1 MKIASFDDHAAS
13 AIRDAAGTA
22 TPVPLASV
30 KLLAADPGTSA
41 IHAAPANYRKHIG
54 ELGAPH
60 SAAGG
65 RSARDMGF
73 FLKAPASLAGSG
85 GTIRLPRGSSRRFDH
100 ESELAV
106 ITGRTARNEPRERAL
121 AHVFGYACLIEH
133 G

>member
-1 MKIASFDDHAAS
+1 
-13 AIRDAAGTA
+13 
-22 TPVPLASV
+22 
-30 KLLAADPGTSA
+30 
-41 IHAAPANYRKHIG
+41 
-54 ELGAPH
+54 
-60 SAAGG
+60 
-65 RSARDMGF
+65 MGF

-106 ITGRTARNEPRERAL
+106 ITGRTARNVPRERAL